1 MGAFQVPIF
10 WLVLQKEGAWAG
22 DLPGGGGKDQLRLW
36 QLEVLQVGFPAFQV
50 NISWPL
56 WGLLGPSAELG

>member
-10 WLVLQKEGAWAG
+10 WLGLQKEGAWAG
-22 DLPGGGGKDQLRLW
+22 GLPGGGEKDQLRLW

-50 NISWPL
+50 NIS
-56 WGLLGPSAELG
+56 